1 MIVKVGKDSFVNSAE
16 HPIIVMFDAD
26 ELEQIR
32 NFDPGQNVLY
42 SYPINAN
49 EEEVRKWVNE
59 RINQE
64 PYPESDEW
72 EEEVEGAAE

>member
-1 MIVKVGKDSFVNSAE
+1 MIVKVGKDSVVQSSE

-42 SYPINAN
+42 SYPVNADPDQ
-49 EEEVRKWVNE
+49 VKQWVDE

-64 PYPESDEW
+64 PYPEGEDW
-72 EEEVEGAAE
+72 EEEEG

>member
-1 MIVKVGKDSFVNSAE
+1 MIVKVGKDAVVQSSE
-16 HPIIVMFDAD
+16 HPIIVMFDED

-42 SYPINAN
+42 SYPIDSN
-49 EEEVRKWVNE
+49 EEEVRAWVQE

-64 PYPESDEW
+64 PYPESNEY
-72 EEEVEGAAE
+72 EE